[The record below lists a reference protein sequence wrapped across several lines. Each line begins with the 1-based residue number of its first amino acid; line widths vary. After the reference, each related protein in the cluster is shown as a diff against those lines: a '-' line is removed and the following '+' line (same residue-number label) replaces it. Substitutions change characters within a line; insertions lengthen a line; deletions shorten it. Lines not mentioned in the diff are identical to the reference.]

1 MKPDQQE
8 RAEEGAEPWWRRER
22 QDGLLE
28 VLPLWTG
35 RVCCFCSCK
44 RAGSSIWVK
53 TEFKTRGE
61 ENNAFSVKQYLS
73 IWLWAVLYWLQKL
86 LFLSERILR
95 QSDLDLPI
103 YLAEVR
109 TTMGLIT
116 RIHEEMLIVTYL
128 ENIEF
133 PWLTNILP
141 TWICGQIC
149 ASHIYLHMQSAP
161 ILLHAYAAVMLIIS
175 VCDFRQ
181 NGLRQWW
188 PSFPFSYLPPKN

>member
-1 MKPDQQE
+1 MTPDQQKQ
-8 RAEEGAEPWWRRER
+8 AEEGAEPWWRRER

-44 RAGSSIWVK
+44 RTDSSIWVK

-61 ENNAFSVKQYLS
+61 ENTAFSVKQYLS

-116 RIHEEMLIVTYL
+116 LIHEELLIVTYL
-128 ENIEF
+128 ENIK
-133 PWLTNILP
+133 
-141 TWICGQIC
+141 
-149 ASHIYLHMQSAP
+149 
-161 ILLHAYAAVMLIIS
+161 
-175 VCDFRQ
+175 
-181 NGLRQWW
+181 
-188 PSFPFSYLPPKN
+188 SFPDLHISCPLEYVGKYVCHIFICICKVHLFYYMHMLQ